1 MLHFDDRTIALAM
14 KKRRNFY
21 AALAFTR
28 HYPKAR
34 QMQKVLCLSRDTF
47 MRLVRPTDTVR
58 N

>member
-47 MRLVRPTDTVR
+47 MRLVRPTIYG
-58 N
+58 